1 MQHKLPDSWLR
12 EWAVIPTPNCLWE
25 INAMML
31 ERANDFQTLND
42 RGPAETRQFVVYFRG
57 KRIDNN

>member
-1 MQHKLPDSWLR
+1 
-12 EWAVIPTPNCLWE
+12 
-25 INAMML
+25 MML